1 MHTFIKDIKCKN
13 VQLKYL
19 MFQAVVCIEC
29 RALCESHTARHSI
42 QTTTSNIFLPQHCW
56 TNNDVFFYWQNPQ
69 NCNFSKA
76 RHRLPEDGP
85 DGPKHV

>member
-1 MHTFIKDIKCKN
+1 
-13 VQLKYL
+13 

-29 RALCESHTARHSI
+29 RAVCEKNFVTH
-42 QTTTSNIFLPQHCW
+42 
-56 TNNDVFFYWQNPQ
+56 

-85 DGPKHV
+85 NGPKHVGANMRYFNCTF